1 MEVTLEIRIGIQN
14 VSRELIVETDQSSDD
29 VAAMVS
35 DAMKDGT
42 LDLTDAKGRRIIV
55 PAGSLGYVDI
65 GEDSKRRVGFGA

>member
-35 DAMKDGT
+35 DAMKDGI

-65 GEDSKRRVGFGA
+65 GEESKRRVGFGA